1 MTYEEE
7 AEMKVGA
14 VSRTIITCFKDGF
27 SFLHQDMKMAP
38 KRNPSMAMAF
48 LYKVYYNF
56 SLVA

>member
-1 MTYEEE
+1 
-7 AEMKVGA
+7 MKVGA

-48 LYKVYYNF
+48 LNRVYYSF
-56 SLVA
+56 SHVA